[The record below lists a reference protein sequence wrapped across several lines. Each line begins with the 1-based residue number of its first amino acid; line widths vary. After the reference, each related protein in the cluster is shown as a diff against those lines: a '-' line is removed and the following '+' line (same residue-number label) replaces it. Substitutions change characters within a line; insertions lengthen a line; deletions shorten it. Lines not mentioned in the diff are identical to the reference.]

1 MKKICLKTT
10 YLILSPL
17 KRKTI
22 IKNQP
27 PANIYALFILYE
39 YKEIDMRVI
48 VSFFSILFKKF
59 LHVYRY
65 GMGTNCGGEKGKAS
79 GFVVTYRNI
88 PMGV

>member
-1 MKKICLKTT
+1 MF
-10 YLILSPL
+10 
-17 KRKTI
+17 
-22 IKNQP
+22 KNNLFNFISTQEENNNQKP
-27 PANIYALFILYE
+27 TSCKLYALFILYE